1 MATTPGEATDLVAN
15 ATHNVA
21 AVAHRAEHALTD
33 PLVDHLPGHS
43 VAVIGYAMVGA
54 AAALDLVPGSHGS
67 GFLAYGYRGSYFIH
81 LWAFAM
87 LALAVAALATR
98 LVPERPWPDAMKSPA
113 LPAVLAVLAIAEAY
127 LVLTPSL
134 IPLVIAAGA
143 TILAYDAVTTGLART
158 TGDWLKSK
166 ADPIQNKTTVGIGLV
181 AAALLLS
188 WLPGNVH
195 AMLDGAVVIGAD
207 LTTKSWGI
215 ALLALGAASIAAER
229 PGPLQAYAPWIQGAT
244 ALMYAAWAVTIFD
257 TSLLP
262 LVWLAG
268 AALLAYDQLG
278 RARARAG
285 DGLRVRLF
293 ATGPRQLVLAGV
305 PLCLLAMSMRWDTV
319 RTPGTYVGSFGID
332 GSFNPQASFFP
343 GFTYGRTGFGLG
355 PSGFTITPIVVAAL
369 LALVVLALWES
380 GKPLP
385 AWSHLAPAAL
395 VAGTTAWLAL
405 NYDAQ
410 WGPSLFAAATVLL
423 AGAALFAALPRLVV
437 RTAPTAIPH

>member
-1 MATTPGEATDLVAN
+1 MATKPGEASDLVAH

-21 AVAHRAEHALTD
+21 VVAHRAEHVLTD

-43 VAVIGYAMVGA
+43 VAVIGYVLVGA
-54 AAALDLVPGSHGS
+54 AALLDLVPGQHGS

-98 LVPERPWPDAMKSPA
+98 LAPERPWPPAMKSPA
-113 LPAVLAVLAIAEAY
+113 LPAALAVLAVAEAY
-127 LVLTPSL
+127 LVLTPNL

-143 TILAYDAVTTGLART
+143 AILAYDAFRSGLARST
-158 TGDWLKSK
+158 WDWLQAK
-166 ADPIQNKTTVGIGLV
+166 ADPVQNKTTVGIVLV

-195 AMLDGAVVIGAD
+195 VMLDGAIVLGNDI
-207 LTTKSWGI
+207 TTKTWGI
-215 ALLALGAASIAAER
+215 ALLVLGAASLAADR

-244 ALMYAAWAVTIFD
+244 ALAYAAWAVTIFD

-262 LVWLAG
+262 LLWLAG
-268 AALLAYDQLG
+268 AALLAYDQLT

-285 DGLRVRLF
+285 EGLRVSLF

-305 PLCLLAMSMRWDTV
+305 PLCILAMSMRWDTV
-319 RTPGTYVGSFGID
+319 RTPGYYVGSVGAN
-332 GSFNPQASFFP
+332 GAFNPQGTYIP
-343 GFTYGRTGFGLG
+343 GFAYGRTGFGLG
-355 PSGFTITPIVVAAL
+355 PSGFAITPIVVAAL
-369 LALVVLALWES
+369 LALLVLALWES
-380 GKPLP
+380 GRPLP
-385 AWSHLAPAAL
+385 AWSHLAPAVL